1 MQLLAVIMMAINE
14 KRAFEELKRAHFF
27 NVSHKR
33 ANVSLGPPPKGFHFS
48 VLREIFFS
56 PFLKNG
62 NASHYR
68 RQCWVKLSLGGHVRQ
83 FTQIIEK

>member
-14 KRAFEELKRAHFF
+14 KRAFEELKRTHFF

-33 ANVSLGPPPKGFHFS
+33 ANVNLGPPPRGFHFS
-48 VLREIFFS
+48 VLGEIFFS

-68 RQCWVKLSLGGHVRQ
+68 RQCWVKLSPGWPCEAIH
-83 FTQIIEK
+83 TNH